1 MKKKVFAGLLVLSMA
16 AVAVVGCG
24 KKEAETEAPKAT
36 EAVTE
41 AKETEAAATEAAAT
55 EAAATEAATTE
66 AAAAEAATEAVETEA
81 APEA

>member
-1 MKKKVFAGLLVLSMA
+1 MKKKVLTGLLVLSMA

-41 AKETEAAATEAAAT
+41 AKETEAAA
-55 EAAATEAATTE
+55 
-66 AAAAEAATEAVETEA
+66 AEEKETDLSVHCS
-81 APEA
+81 